1 MGVRGILLATG
12 DYVVAMKSFDPK
24 TILADKKKK
33 IFTDL
38 LIVTEKGMGK
48 RTPLTQYPTQ
58 KRGGQGVKVA
68 EIAAKTGLIA
78 NTLSV
83 TEKDIEL
90 LITTKEGQAI
100 KLPIRNIPQLQRSTQ
115 GVILM
120 RFAKAGDTVAAVAAV
135 SETETK

>member
-1 MGVRGILLATG
+1 
-12 DYVVAMKSFDPK
+12 MKSFDPK
-24 TILADKKKK
+24 TISADKKKK

-38 LIVTEKGMGK
+38 LIVTERGMGK

-68 EIAAKTGLIA
+68 ETTDKTGLIA
-78 NTLSV
+78 NALSI
-83 TEKDIEL
+83 TEIDIEL
-90 LITTKEGQAI
+90 LITTKEAQAI

-120 RFAKAGDTVAAVAAV
+120 RFAKVGDTVAAITVV
-135 SETETK
+135 SESEAEK